1 MSISYYVLL
10 VIALVSLFNGIYLS
24 RYEKKYINLHK
35 DDLMDEEII

>member
-1 MSISYYVLL
+1 MSLSYYIFL
-10 VIALVSLFNGIYLS
+10 VIAVISLSNGIYLS